1 MPKKILGHQYRY
13 SRLNSLGS
21 VPPHPTPEHPHNH
34 RPPPSSARSR
44 LSKSSSHR
52 SIRYRVLRFPVEHRN
67 LIPRR
72 GRVPLKAVDVFNHG
86 YIRKRALPPDADVA
100 HPDDADPPDRAAF
113 PDGGARF
120 LVMVCISVLSS
131 RLIFC
136 LLPTPFCGAG
146 RARTALRRV
155 KCHLAKLFMSTIQSE
170 IE

>member
-1 MPKKILGHQYRY
+1 M
-13 SRLNSLGS
+13 
-21 VPPHPTPEHPHNH
+21 
-34 RPPPSSARSR
+34 
-44 LSKSSSHR
+44 
-52 SIRYRVLRFPVEHRN
+52 F
-67 LIPRR
+67 
-72 GRVPLKAVDVFNHG
+72 DHG
-86 YIRKRALPPDADVA
+86 YIRKERCRRDPDVA
-100 HPDDADPPDRAAF
+100 HADDADPPDRAAF